1 MGTFLL
7 ILIPFYLAYNDTALF
22 DSILIGYGKT
32 YDCFAISAVVNL
44 VYYPIV
50 YGLLEKGIFTP
61 NITFICI
68 MFGFGMVVHLG
79 CSTLCVKFLAVLE
92 F

>member
-1 MGTFLL
+1 MSGRINF
-7 ILIPFYLAYNDTALF
+7 FNNE
-22 DSILIGYGKT
+22 SSGKRH
-32 YDCFAISAVVNL
+32 YQ
-44 VYYPIV
+44 IV

-68 MFGFGMVVHLG
+68 IFGFGMVVHLG